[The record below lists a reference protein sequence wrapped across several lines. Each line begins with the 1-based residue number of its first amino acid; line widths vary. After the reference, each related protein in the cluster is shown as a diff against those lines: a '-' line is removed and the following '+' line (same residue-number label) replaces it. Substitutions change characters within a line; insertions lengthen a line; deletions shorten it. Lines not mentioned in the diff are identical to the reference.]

1 MLRSSRNEPHV
12 PAMASRQ
19 TRKSELAA
27 QASESDEEN
36 SQQSSQDADMLKA
49 ARDVVSTVNI
59 SVLFYWIMFTDLDVV
74 QESSRDE
81 AESHRRRFE
90 ETSCGNQCQT

>member
-1 MLRSSRNEPHV
+1 
-12 PAMASRQ
+12 MASRQ

-81 AESHRRRFE
+81 AESHGRRFE